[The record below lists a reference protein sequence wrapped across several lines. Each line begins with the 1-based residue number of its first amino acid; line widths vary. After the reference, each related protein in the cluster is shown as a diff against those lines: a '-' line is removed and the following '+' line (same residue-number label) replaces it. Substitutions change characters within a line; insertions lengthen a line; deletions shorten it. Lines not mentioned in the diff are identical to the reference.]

1 MGKAQDVSNFR
12 RNRKLNLIK
21 VLGGK
26 CQICGF
32 DLFPAA
38 LEFHHEDPNEKDFG
52 IASKGTCHDLETDL
66 AEIRKCYLLCA
77 NCHRGVHVGYYSNPS
92 EHVFD
97 ENIANKLRQDKIEK
111 YTKNENHCID
121 CGVIIDISATRCAK
135 CYAIAERKVKNR
147 PNREELK
154 LLIRTQPFTVI
165 GRTYGV
171 DSNTIKKWCDKVN
184 LPRLKSE
191 IKQYSDE
198 EWEQV

>member
-1 MGKAQDVSNFR
+1 MSNSEDVSNFR

-38 LEFHHEDPNEKDFG
+38 LDFHHEDPNEKEYG

-66 AEIRKCYLLCA
+66 AEIKKCYLLCA
-77 NCHRGVHVGYYSNPS
+77 NCHRGVHAGYYENPK

-97 ENIANKLRQDKIEK
+97 ENIAQQLRQDKIDK
-111 YTKNENHCID
+111 YTTHYNYCID
-121 CGVIIDISATRCAK
+121 CGKIIDRGAIRCVE
-135 CYAIAERKVKNR
+135 CYSIAQRKVTNR

-154 LLIRTQPFTVI
+154 FLIRNKTFAEI
-165 GRTYGV
+165 GRLYNV
-171 DSNTIKKWCDKVN
+171 DGNSVKKWCDRVN
-184 LPRLKSE
+184 LPRLKKD
-191 IKQYSDE
+191 IKNYSDK
-198 EWEQV
+198 EWELI